1 MEPFLGIHAV
11 NVYVRDQDASLRFYV
26 DQLGFTLAFDGRLQS
41 GDRWIAV
48 SPPDGTAVLS
58 LVAPPPDSKDYERIG
73 RPTGVVLVTEDVLGT
88 YAKWRKRGV
97 RFSFSP
103 RLRRVTFGIA
113 EEAAEGSPVWGGT
126 FTQFRD
132 PDGNSFVL
140 AGFDEVNRR
149 IEARRRRIAETQEA
163 ERRAA
168 QEIAIA
174 KQVQARLLP
183 HKRPSME
190 TLVYAASCIQARQVG
205 GDYHDVLDL
214 GRGRYGLVIADVS
227 GKGIA
232 AALLMANLQASL
244 RSQCAI
250 ASDDP
255 GRLLRSVN
263 QLFYENSDECSYA
276 TLLFAEYDDRT
287 RRVRYVN
294 CGHLPALLLR
304 ADGAIDRL
312 ESTTTVVGLFESW
325 DCSIGEQ
332 QLFPGDTLALYT
344 DGISESLN
352 DAGEDFGECRLV
364 EALRRSGGL
373 APDTL
378 ISSIVDEVRRFSP
391 EEQQDDITLVV
402 AQCREDDIGR
412 QGATVA
418 HNRRTIR

>member
-1 MEPFLGIHAV
+1 MEPFLGIHAI
-11 NVYVRDQDASLRFYV
+11 NIYVRDQDASLRFYV
-26 DQLGFTLAFDGRLQS
+26 EQLGFNLAFDGRLQS

-58 LVAPPPDSKDYERIG
+58 LVAPPPDSRDYERIG
-73 RPTGVVLVTEDVLGT
+73 RATGVVLVTEDVLTT
-88 YAKWRKRGV
+88 YAKWRQRGV
-97 RFSFSP
+97 RFSFAP
-103 RLRRVTFGIA
+103 RLRRVTFGNTPP
-113 EEAAEGSPVWGGT
+113 AAESSPVWGGT

-140 AGFDEVNRR
+140 AGFDEINRR
-149 IEARRRRIAETQEA
+149 IEERRRLIAETLEA
-163 ERRAA
+163 QRRAA
-168 QEIAIA
+168 QEIEIA

-183 HKRPSME
+183 HKMLPME
-190 TLVYAASCIQARQVG
+190 TLVYAGACIQARQVG

-250 ASDDP
+250 ALEDP

-263 QLFYENSDECSYA
+263 QLFYENSNEYSYA
-276 TLLFAEYDDRT
+276 TLLFAEYDDTT
-287 RRVRYVN
+287 RRLRYVN

-304 ADGAIDRL
+304 AGGAIDRL
-312 ESTTTVVGLFESW
+312 HSTCTVVGLFEHW
-325 DCSIGEQ
+325 DCEIAEQ
-332 QLFPGDTLALYT
+332 QLSPGDTLVLYT
-344 DGISESLN
+344 DGVSESFN
-352 DAGEDFGECRLV
+352 DNGEDFGECRLI
-364 EALRRSGGL
+364 EGLRRHRGL
-373 APDTL
+373 APDGL

-402 AQCREDDIGR
+402 AQCK
-412 QGATVA
+412 A
-418 HNRRTIR
+418 